1 MSKTDPEVV
10 RSTSNKD
17 DKGNSNRTFGD
28 VCNPKEKGIV
38 GIIFQNINGFG
49 YGYNSVKNL
58 IHKHNVDIMAMAEM
72 NLNWGKL
79 SRNHTLAQV
88 CKKWFQT
95 SKSVVAYN
103 QHERK
108 KKFKHQPG
116 GTATITTGEMA
127 LRVNSNSYDSKRM
140 GRWLS

>member
-1 MSKTDPEVV
+1 MSKRDPEVG
-10 RSTSNKD
+10 RSASTKD

-38 GIIFQNINGFG
+38 RIIFQNINGFE
-49 YGYNSVKNL
+49 YAHNSVKSNSVKNL

-79 SRNHTLAQV
+79 SRKQTLAQV

-95 SKSVVAYN
+95 SKTVVAYN

-116 GTATITTGEMA
+116 GTAIITTGEMA
-127 LRVNSNSYDSKRM
+127 LKE
-140 GRWLS
+140 